1 MKKFIVWIILSIII
15 FSGCENKHAI
25 NSTSEII
32 VGNEAVLINADTQPI
47 EVDAVQYTSFIK
59 DDRQKN
65 YKNVADIEKDLDYK
79 FLESELFY
87 NERYEAYYTNRESSG
102 LESKIVFI
110 RKNLESGNGPFLTMY
125 FLTNAPGKVSYE
137 YDDSYKLIELKEN
150 AAGDPVAIIQTEID
164 HSYIIEFFHENVRYS
179 VTNIQASDL
188 SEVYSVIH
196 SFE

>member
-1 MKKFIVWIILSIII
+1 M
-15 FSGCENKHAI
+15 
-25 NSTSEII
+25 
-32 VGNEAVLINADTQPI
+32 
-47 EVDAVQYTSFIK
+47 
-59 DDRQKN
+59 
-65 YKNVADIEKDLDYK
+65 DYK

-102 LESKIVFI
+102 LESRIVFI

>member
-1 MKKFIVWIILSIII
+1 
-15 FSGCENKHAI
+15 
-25 NSTSEII
+25 
-32 VGNEAVLINADTQPI
+32 
-47 EVDAVQYTSFIK
+47 
-59 DDRQKN
+59 
-65 YKNVADIEKDLDYK
+65 
-79 FLESELFY
+79 
-87 NERYEAYYTNRESSG
+87 
-102 LESKIVFI
+102 
-110 RKNLESGNGPFLTMY
+110 MY